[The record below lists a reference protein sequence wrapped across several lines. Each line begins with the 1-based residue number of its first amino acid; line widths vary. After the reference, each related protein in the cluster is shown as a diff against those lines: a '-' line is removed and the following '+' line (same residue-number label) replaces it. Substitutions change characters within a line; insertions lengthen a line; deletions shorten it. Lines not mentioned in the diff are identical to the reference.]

1 LSHIYNYKMVKNN
14 KSKRMTKK
22 FIKKQEDE
30 CEFMF
35 DTFKYYWF
43 NKQYLEEFEKNLISM
58 KSQINVEYL

>member
-1 LSHIYNYKMVKNN
+1 MVKKN
-14 KSKRMTKK
+14 KAKRMTNK

-43 NKQYLEEFEKNLISM
+43 NKQYLEEFEKNLIRTES
-58 KSQINVEYL
+58 